1 MNLKKKPNIF
11 NEKINLI
18 LHQDIVQHFHKFHQ
32 QYFFED
38 MFVVEIKFLLHGELW
53 VIDDNN

>member
-1 MNLKKKPNIF
+1 MNLKKKKPNIF

-18 LHQDIVQHFHKFHQ
+18 LHQDIVQHYHKFHQ

-38 MFVVEIKFLLHGELW
+38 MFVVEIKFLLDWEL
-53 VIDDNN
+53 